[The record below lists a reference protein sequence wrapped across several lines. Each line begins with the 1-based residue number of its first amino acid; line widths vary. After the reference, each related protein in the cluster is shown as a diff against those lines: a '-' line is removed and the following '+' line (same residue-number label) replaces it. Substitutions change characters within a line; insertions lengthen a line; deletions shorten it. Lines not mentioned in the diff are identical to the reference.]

1 MLSLPPTG
9 SARVNWSDGEV
20 SLDGVRNELLDR
32 SGIDLFDGVGAASLN
47 GSGTLTRQ
55 VGNDLLDAVGDR
67 PDEHLGFGRGVVD
80 AGEGDA
86 KMLGDIAGQRGGST
100 ESDNDRYASPDAMGD
115 G

>member
-20 SLDGVRNELLDR
+20 SLDAVRNACSMRSGMTYSAGSVRPHSMGPKRLLD
-32 SGIDLFDGVGAASLN
+32 A
-47 GSGTLTRQ
+47 

-80 AGEGDA
+80 ADEGDA